1 MCNEELI
8 ILMDMKIHIEKQI
21 YCVNSVIN
29 FKEFLNEQKTPLLK
43 NLIETYNLLDLKYTK
58 DVNLLKSFLIEI
70 NKQIKAV
77 CIHEYVEDYIDID
90 LDTSKKITYCPICYS
105 TF

>member
-1 MCNEELI
+1 MCGEELT
-8 ILMDMKIHIEKQI
+8 ILMDMKNHIETQI

-29 FKEFLNEQKTPLLK
+29 FKEILNEQKTPLLK
-43 NLIETYNLLDLKYTK
+43 KIIENYNSLELKYTK

-77 CIHEYVEDYIDID
+77 CVHEYVEDYVDID
-90 LDTSKKITYCPICYS
+90 LDTSKKITYCSICDS